1 MTGRVVQEVLHHL
14 VAVPAAAAAAAGGHR
29 LRSRRPVR
37 GGGGRGQVGH
47 GAGEAQLREG
57 RPEVRGGLEENACL
71 IKHVRKS
78 QSIPTFSAQ
87 NAELGGPILPLFP
100 LELDRGACFADSA
113 EIDCLPSQSMHSAAA
128 GESRFSPRFLSF
140 PSLHSVHSPLKE

>member
-14 VAVPAAAAAAAGGHR
+14 VAAVPAAAAAAGGHR

-37 GGGGRGQVGH
+37 SGGGGRGQVGH

-57 RPEVRGGLEENACL
+57 RPEVRGGGLKEKACL

-87 NAELGGPILPLFP
+87 NTELDGPILPLLP

-113 EIDCLPSQSMHSAAA
+113 EIDCLSA
-128 GESRFSPRFLSF
+128 
-140 PSLHSVHSPLKE
+140 